1 MRHTNKI
8 ILSLIVLGNYVM
20 VAHSS
25 TLFNIVPS
33 QTSFNISS
41 TGSASVVYTISN
53 VSTASATPIIDL
65 GYQSTGNNLTIVS
78 NTCTAPIDAG
88 SSCTFRALIPGADQ
102 PKTFTI
108 TPRVCGYDGNLCSG
122 PISVVTVTVTSPLPG
137 LPPRAY
143 EEVIN
148 NDQSTTTLLGININ
162 NTSDRISYLLNF
174 TPSDN
179 SVVVSP
185 DGSKVY
191 ATQHNLSGR
200 GSSVAI
206 FDVTIDSLILNQV
219 VRLPSPPSVFL
230 HTDAPANTQMAI
242 TPDGSS
248 LFITQYFDISLLPLK
263 NNLSVAPSS
272 LFRIDLTT
280 DVITASVI
288 ADPDAILSSP
298 RGLVVSPD
306 SQTVYVGPHAD
317 YIIALP
323 ANAVS
328 VNSSNIQAEGSIPSE
343 SHLGLAI
350 DSAGNKLYVGNQ
362 ESGSVSILTV
372 NGMQAQFERTILDG
386 GEFNEGGASGLAVS
400 PDGGTLYV
408 AETNLDS
415 VLAVPINSPDSV
427 AVQGDIGGCFGVSLS
442 LDGSALYVTQNPDP
456 DNPDNPGGYTTVL
469 NAIHFFA
476 SPTTLSIDGYS
487 FTIGQFIGP

>member
-1 MRHTNKI
+1 M
-8 ILSLIVLGNYVM
+8 
-20 VAHSS
+20 
-25 TLFNIVPS
+25 
-33 QTSFNISS
+33 
-41 TGSASVVYTISN
+41 
-53 VSTASATPIIDL
+53 
-65 GYQSTGNNLTIVS
+65 
-78 NTCTAPIDAG
+78 
-88 SSCTFRALIPGADQ
+88 
-102 PKTFTI
+102 
-108 TPRVCGYDGNLCSG
+108 
-122 PISVVTVTVTSPLPG
+122 
-137 LPPRAY
+137 
-143 EEVIN
+143 
-148 NDQSTTTLLGININ
+148 
-162 NTSDRISYLLNF
+162 
-174 TPSDN
+174 
-179 SVVVSP
+179 
-185 DGSKVY
+185 
-191 ATQHNLSGR
+191 
-200 GSSVAI
+200 
-206 FDVTIDSLILNQV
+206 TIDSLILNQV

-317 YIIALP
+317 SIIALP

-386 GEFNEGGASGLAVS
+386 AGYSGASGLAVS

-408 AETNLDS
+408 AETDS
-415 VLAVPINSPDSV
+415 NNVLAVLINSPDSV
-427 AVQGDIGGCFGVSLS
+427 AVQNGIVGCFGVSLS
-442 LDGSALYVTQNPDP
+442 LDGSALYVTQNPDPDNP